1 LPLLLERL
9 CLGERPLRFSVK
21 LVDDV
26 QTLVRRADELL
37 SQFETADGALA
48 AMPDP
53 DEVGATIAR
62 TLALPEIAQLR
73 HGLVAELSVFS
84 TLRC

>member
-1 LPLLLERL
+1 MPLLLERL

-53 DEVGATIAR
+53 DELGTTIAR